1 MALLNSDV
9 AITQEQTAFFSFS
22 HISCIKKMNH
32 TRKTAK
38 KDTIFAFFRLKICV
52 CQKKAVILQS
62 RLKKAVLWIA
72 E

>member
-1 MALLNSDV
+1 
-9 AITQEQTAFFSFS
+9 
-22 HISCIKKMNH
+22 MNH

-52 CQKKAVILQS
+52 CQKKAVLLQS
-62 RLKKAVLWIA
+62 RLKKAVLCIA

>member
-1 MALLNSDV
+1 
-9 AITQEQTAFFSFS
+9 
-22 HISCIKKMNH
+22 MNH

-38 KDTIFAFFRLKICV
+38 KDRFFAFFLLKICV
-52 CQKKAVILQS
+52 CQKKAVLLQS